1 MEWEFE
7 GGDGLEIKWK
17 EVFRGLNMLNLIVK
31 VDKMELEIGFL
42 IQVQFQWL
50 DICMIYVGFV
60 QDFVCFGGKLR
71 QF

>member
-42 IQVQFQWL
+42 I
-50 DICMIYVGFV
+50 
-60 QDFVCFGGKLR
+60 
-71 QF
+71 